1 MSTISPAA
9 PKRGAQPGHTPGNKG
24 KRYPAE
30 VLNAA
35 EMKALL
41 GQCSKG
47 PTGLR
52 NRAMIVVMWRAGLR
66 IGELLAL
73 EPKDIDAERC
83 AITVLRGKGGRRRT
97 VGIDPQALAVVER
110 WMDAR
115 RVMAA
120 ERGWRPTLHP
130 VFCTVKGT
138 AVRSPYVRELLH
150 RIATRAGITKRVHPH
165 GLRHTCAFDLAM
177 EGVPVT
183 MIQRQLGHTNLN
195 TTERYVS
202 HIAPAQLVRA
212 MQARQ
217 WEDV

>member
-1 MSTISPAA
+1 MATMTVPR
-9 PKRGAQPGHTPGNKG
+9 RGARPGHRPGNKG

-30 VLNAA
+30 VLTPA

-41 GQCSKG
+41 GQCSRG

-73 EPKDIDAERC
+73 EPKDIDADRC

-97 VGIDPQALAVVER
+97 VGIDPEALAVVER

-115 RVMAA
+115 RVLAA
-120 ERGWRPTLHP
+120 DRGWRPTLHP
-130 VFCTVKGT
+130 VFSTVKGT
-138 AVRSPYVRELLH
+138 AVRAPYVRELLH
-150 RIATRAGITKRVHPH
+150 RLAPRAGITKRVHPH

-177 EGVPVT
+177 EGMPVT

-195 TTERYVS
+195 TTERYIS
-202 HIAPAQLVRA
+202 HVAPAQLVNAMRA
-212 MQARQ
+212 REWGDPA
-217 WEDV
+217 